1 MFWQY
6 VRGILLRVFYI
17 SLFGIWFV
25 FPFEP
30 SAEVWVFVVSVIV
43 FLAAYWV
50 YQEKF
55 ETIEGEHKREVD
67 KIKEESE
74 RAIAHAESLAT
85 NKVEEAE
92 KTVKQALKDEE
103 LWKKTLLE
111 RNFGF
116 KTLLTY
122 IALYEKLRDEPVSN
136 FLFKKKHPAVKAGE
150 IVKEQTRL
158 RRKVE
163 FENRRTAALI
173 ELYENYAP
181 FLIDLKDEIPDIQ
194 EEIFEGY
201 TDEERGDEVTGFLR
215 VDEYRKLSPP
225 ERHQLAL
232 DRFWS
237 RPKSKWM
244 IGKIYERYIGY
255 LYEQKGFQV
264 EYFGITERFE
274 DLGRDLICRKG
285 REVHIVQCKNWAQFR
300 TIYEKHVFQLF
311 GTAFEY
317 KYRNPDLDVRAVFYC
332 TNGLSEIAKLMA
344 SALDIE
350 VNEHFALVTPYPVI
364 KCNISTKDNEK
375 IYHLPFDQKYDATK
389 IDRPGEFYCTTVAE
403 AEDAGFRRAWKWH
416 GKSE

>member
-1 MFWQY
+1 MFWEY
-6 VRGILLRVFYI
+6 IREIFSRVFFI
-17 SLFGIWFV
+17 CLFGIWIV
-25 FPFEP
+25 FPFDP
-30 SAEVWVFVVSVIV
+30 PLEVWALIIGSII
-43 FLAAYWV
+43 FLAAYWT
-50 YQEKF
+50 YNDKLS
-55 ETIEGEHKREVD
+55 TLEGKY
-67 KIKEESE
+67 KEEANKILRESE
-74 RAIAHAESLAT
+74 QVIADAQSIAK
-85 NKVEEAE
+85 NKVDEAE
-92 KTVKQALKDEE
+92 LIVKQALKDEN
-103 LWKKTLLE
+103 LWKQSLLE
-111 RNFGF
+111 RNLGF

-136 FLFKKKHPAVKAGE
+136 FLINKKHPAAKAAD

-158 RRKVE
+158 RRKAE
-163 FENRRTAALI
+163 FENRKTQALI

-181 FLIDLKDEIPDIQ
+181 FLIDLKDEVPDIQ

-201 TDEERGDEVTGFLR
+201 TEQERGDEVAGYLR
-215 VDEYRKLSPP
+215 VDEYRNLPP
-225 ERHQLAL
+225 SERHQLAL

-274 DLGRDLICRKG
+274 DLGRDLICCKG
-285 REVHIVQCKNWAQFR
+285 NEVHIVQCKNWSQFR
-300 TIYEKHVFQLF
+300 TIYEKHIFQLF

-317 KYRNPDLDVRAVFYC
+317 KYKHPNLEMHAVFYC
-332 TNGLSEIAKLMA
+332 TNGLSEIAKKMA
-344 SALDIE
+344 DELGIE
-350 VNEHFALVTPYPVI
+350 VNEYFELVTPYPVI

-403 AEDAGFRRAWKWH
+403 AENAGFRRAWRWH
-416 GKSE
+416 GQEN